1 MKSWSWALVDSLGWA
16 RASELELM
24 KHATKPQRADTA
36 GQQHMGSGTP
46 SRVVVRIRVV
56 PGRLGQ
62 ACRVCACQQKSAWL
76 LAEITELR
84 MTVFIRD
91 AAAAAAK

>member
-1 MKSWSWALVDSLGWA
+1 MK
-16 RASELELM
+16 RATE
-24 KHATKPQRADTA
+24 PQRADAA

-46 SRVVVRIRVV
+46 SRVVARTRVV
-56 PGRLGQ
+56 PGRLGR
-62 ACRVCACQQKSAWL
+62 ARRVCACQQKSAWL
-76 LAEITELR
+76 PAEITELR